1 MRYLSF
7 LILPLLLISL
17 GCSQEKQEKMDMQAD
32 HQMEDMK
39 QSAMTDTDTMQMVS
53 DTGEKI
59 IYYTCPMEDHKHVH
73 SDKPGK
79 CHECG
84 MALVAAVLT
93 TEDKADFYGCPMEAH
108 SYVRTDI
115 SGKCPQCGMELK
127 LMRLKK
133 MEKM

>member
-1 MRYLSF
+1 
-7 LILPLLLISL
+7 
-17 GCSQEKQEKMDMQAD
+17 
-32 HQMEDMK
+32 MK

-59 IYYTCPMEDHKHVH
+59 IYYT
-73 SDKPGK
+73 
-79 CHECG
+79 
-84 MALVAAVLT
+84 
-93 TEDKADFYGCPMEAH
+93 CPMEAH